1 MNNVVQVL
9 TQLANN
15 AALVTKEEV
24 VQFLASTE
32 LTTQQK
38 TAIAAQD
45 IDTLVETMHDLPV
58 IKCFPVVV
66 ADDDEEEIITIT
78 NKHVANA

>member
-15 AALVTKEEV
+15 AALVTKEDV
-24 VQFLASTE
+24 AQFLASTE
-32 LTTQQK
+32 LSTQQK
-38 TAIAAQD
+38 SAIAAQD
-45 IDTLVETMHDLPV
+45 IDTLMETVHDLPI
-58 IKCFPVVV
+58 IKCVPILVS
-66 ADDDEEEIITIT
+66 DDDEEEIITIT

>member
-15 AALVTKEEV
+15 AALITKEEV
-24 VQFLASTE
+24 TQFLASTE
-32 LTTQQK
+32 LSTQQK
-38 TAIAAQD
+38 SAIAAHD
-45 IDTLVETMHDLPV
+45 IDTLVETVHDLPV
-58 IKCFPVVV
+58 IKCFPVLV